1 MLKKPAVIRLYDE
14 DGKVTDEFKLCI
26 LPWGMVK
33 KATAIFKKLDGAE
46 SQDAEIDEMTNFLC
60 EAFKNRF
67 TAEDLNDHGDT
78 AEVLEATNIL
88 VGELSKSSPNAAAGT
103 VTPLK

>member
-1 MLKKPAVIRLYDE
+1 MLKKPAVIHLYDE
-14 DGKVTDEFKLCI
+14 DGKVTDEYKLFI

-33 KATAIFKKLDGAE
+33 KATAIFKKLDAAE
-46 SQDAEIDEMTNFLC
+46 DQDTEIDEMTNFLC

-67 TAEDLNDHGDT
+67 TAEDLNNRGDT

-88 VGELSKSSPNAAAGT
+88 VEELHRSTPNAAAGT
-103 VTPLK
+103 AAPQK